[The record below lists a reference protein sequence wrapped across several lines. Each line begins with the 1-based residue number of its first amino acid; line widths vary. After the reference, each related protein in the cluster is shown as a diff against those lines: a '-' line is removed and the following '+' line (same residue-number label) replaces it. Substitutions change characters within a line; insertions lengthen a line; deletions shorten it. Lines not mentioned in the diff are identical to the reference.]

1 MISSVL
7 AGGLCRS
14 PALWVDLICVGGWLM
29 SLASTVGSLLAVTT
43 PAPLYNTV
51 LAGANC
57 VRQHAN
63 FHVSAQNI
71 SGLVAGAAMPSSFTE
86 EPRSSG
92 LGGPGDNLWW
102 YTLMRSCLRRIKRE
116 YIRCGTFAMQE
127 YGSGRYTDVFVF
139 YGVRIRIKVLN
150 LLGVESITITGLR
163 FQSCKINEMIFRLEY
178 DWVESRSD
186 WLSSDGEM
194 IM

>member
-1 MISSVL
+1 VVRKKKLSEAYRGHSAGGDISHSLALMVPSVLAVAYVDRQYCVPLYRRVTYISHPLAHMISSVL

-92 LGGPGDNLWW
+92 LVGPGDNL
-102 YTLMRSCLRRIKRE
+102 
-116 YIRCGTFAMQE
+116 
-127 YGSGRYTDVFVF
+127 
-139 YGVRIRIKVLN
+139 
-150 LLGVESITITGLR
+150 
-163 FQSCKINEMIFRLEY
+163 
-178 DWVESRSD
+178 
-186 WLSSDGEM
+186 
-194 IM
+194 